1 MKPISH
7 YQVFRETTTNIAHVD
22 SWTELSTAVS
32 EGYSKVIWVIDC
44 KIGHLIPFNPS
55 DHVIGIKGGDE
66 GKNLEIFYWLVGQFS
81 DQELDRKGHVVTI
94 GGGSVSDLAG
104 FAASVYLRG
113 VSFSIVPSTLL
124 SLIDASIG
132 GKNGINFR
140 QFKNQIG
147 TIHQPKAIYY
157 FPEILNQLP
166 AEEMADGFAE
176 IIKYGLILD
185 AGLFKELLSQNLGA
199 IMIDEASL
207 HKIIYRCI
215 IHKSSIVKEDPFEE
229 SKRRILN
236 FGHTVGHAIESIYG
250 LSHGKSV
257 GLGMLFAAKM
267 SENYYDINLGISS
280 QIQKVLGLYKLP
292 TGLESFSAMAIYE
305 KIKADKKRE
314 GDAIFFI
321 LLKELG
327 KASIEKMSLD
337 KLKEYLIK
345 AEQEKWMLS

>member
-1 MKPISH
+1 MKPISQ
-7 YQVFRETTTNIAHVD
+7 YQVFRETTTNIAQVD
-22 SWTELSTAVS
+22 SWTELSALVS
-32 EGYSKVIWVIDC
+32 EGYSKVIWVIDN
-44 KIGHLIPFNPS
+44 KIRHLIPFSPS
-55 DHVIGIKGGDE
+55 DHVIDINGGDE
-66 GKNLEIFYWLVGQFS
+66 GKSLEVFYWLVSQFA

-147 TIHQPKAIYY
+147 TIHQPKSIYY

-185 AGLFKELLSQNLGA
+185 AGLFQELLSQNLGA

-292 TGLESFSAMAIYE
+292 FGLESFSAMAIYE
-305 KIKADKKRE
+305 KVIADKKRE
-314 GDAIFFI
+314 GDTIFFI

-327 KASIEKMSLD
+327 TASIEKISLE

-345 AEQEKWMLS
+345 AEKEKWMLS